1 MKGEAQI
8 IEVLAILL
16 QDLQES
22 SDQRWERLTIVLFE
36 LRLGRGRKDT
46 ASLERQTEC
55 VEEGVLEGGS
65 TAGK

>member
-1 MKGEAQI
+1 M
-8 IEVLAILL
+8 
-16 QDLQES
+16 
-22 SDQRWERLTIVLFE
+22 LFE

-46 ASLERQTEC
+46 GSLERQTEC